1 MQRIH
6 QALAKS
12 GYPNCTSLAK
22 KLEVSTKTVQRDIE
36 FMRDR
41 QNLPIGFDARRNGY
55 YYTEPVESLPSI
67 QVSEGEV
74 VALFVAQKVLAQY
87 KGTLFEKPLA
97 RAFEKLT
104 AGLQDSIS
112 FPLSTMDDAISFKA
126 TGVAEAA
133 LAIFDVLHKAITASE
148 EVVIRY
154 RSLKDRAARSRW
166 VQPYHLLGASN
177 SWYLI
182 GFDRERDAFRV
193 FSLSRIKKAKSV
205 GQPFT
210 RLMDFNPKH
219 LLKGSLGVFVGRESH
234 KIRLHFDSFAA
245 QLVRERKWHE
255 SQQCKELPNGELELS
270 MSLNS
275 LFEVERWIL
284 SWGPHVE
291 VLEPAQLR
299 EQILAKAEGIVAAYS
314 EENKPMVPM
323 SATLWE
329 YAGVPEE
336 AIFATSTDPRAP
348 RRPRPGRRP

>member
-1 MQRIH
+1 M
-6 QALAKS
+6 
-12 GYPNCTSLAK
+12 
-22 KLEVSTKTVQRDIE
+22 LEVSTKTVQRDLD

-41 QNLPIGFDARRNGY
+41 QNLPIDFDARRNGY

-87 KGTLFEKPLA
+87 KGSLFEQPLA

-104 AGLQDSIS
+104 AGLRDSIS
-112 FPLSTMDDAISFKA
+112 FPLATMDDAISFKA
-126 TGVAEAA
+126 TGVADAD
-133 LAIFDVLHKAITASE
+133 LAIFDVLHKAITACE

-166 VQPYHLLGASN
+166 VQPYHLLGASH

-182 GFDRERDAFRV
+182 GFDKERDAFRV
-193 FSLSRIKKAKSV
+193 FSLPRIKKAESV
-205 GQPFT
+205 GQSFS
-210 RLMDFNPKH
+210 RLKDFNPKH

-234 KIRLHFDSFAA
+234 KIRMRFDSFAA
-245 QLVRERKWHE
+245 QLVRERQWHE
-255 SQQCKELPNGELELS
+255 TQRIEELPHEELELS

-275 LFEVERWIL
+275 LFEIERWIL

-299 EQILAKAEGIVAAYS
+299 EQILAKAEGIAAAYS
-314 EENKPMVPM
+314 GENNSMEPM

-336 AIFATSTDPRAP
+336 TIFATTDPRAAG
-348 RRPRPGRRP
+348 RVMKGRRGRS